1 MSEALKPFGIFD
13 FSIMQVTEI
22 VMAKN
27 KHDAQQIL
35 FGWPDEEELDWQKKK
50 GLRVIPIK
58 VSWSPKDVR
67 LNLK

>member
-1 MSEALKPFGIFD
+1 MSEALKPCGIFD

-27 KHDAQQIL
+27 KHDAEKIL